1 MAFSTDS
8 KSTSGISKKEK
19 RGVAFFG
26 PAGYDLYG
34 VVPGFGTGW
43 ASTGFG
49 PAPWDSSLS
58 SDLALGQIQLQA
70 THNIAL
76 QVHIVL
82 FLIKAKI
89 TQLQILFIVF
99 KIKEEWN

>member
-1 MAFSTDS
+1 MCIALAFATDT
-8 KSTSGISKKEK
+8 KSTSSSSKKEK
-19 RGVAFFG
+19 RGAAFFG

-49 PAPWDSSLS
+49 PSPWDSSLS

-70 THNIAL
+70 THNVAL
-76 QVHIVL
+76 QVYTSY
-82 FLIKAKI
+82 FLNKKHRII
-89 TQLQILFIVF
+89 
-99 KIKEEWN
+99 